1 MAEFIGS
8 SKIQETYHYA
18 LCCLHREGNNSK
30 DPVAAVFCRRQRCR
44 AQRRLKLAK
53 EGSGL
58 REERELDE
66 IEMERERD
74 LPLCRQSNAAVR
86 ERKRVAAGPE
96 NDLVELV
103 WENGQIML
111 QGQKGESWS
120 NGARAATDTAD
131 SERNA
136 EHGVV
141 CSSICSGSSAERG
154 SSDQPNL
161 KSKIRDTEDSE
172 CPSEDAERICWYQK
186 TLPYSRRYRFK
197 EKPSCRMHNLSE
209 RSRRNRINEKMCAL
223 QELIPNCNSCFET
236 DTADKALMLDEAIEY
251 LKTLQLQVQIL
262 SMEAGFVSRQ

>member
-1 MAEFIGS
+1 MARGIWPAENLIS
-8 SKIQETYHYA
+8 LLY
-18 LCCLHREGNNSK
+18 
-30 DPVAAVFCRRQRCR
+30 
-44 AQRRLKLAK
+44 
-53 EGSGL
+53 
-58 REERELDE
+58 EL
-66 IEMERERD
+66 
-74 LPLCRQSNAAVR
+74 L
-86 ERKRVAAGPE
+86 PE

-120 NGARAATDTAD
+120 NESDNIFRDCSSNSDNTPGQFTGARAATDTAD

-223 QELIPNCNSCFET
+223 QELIPNCNSYFET